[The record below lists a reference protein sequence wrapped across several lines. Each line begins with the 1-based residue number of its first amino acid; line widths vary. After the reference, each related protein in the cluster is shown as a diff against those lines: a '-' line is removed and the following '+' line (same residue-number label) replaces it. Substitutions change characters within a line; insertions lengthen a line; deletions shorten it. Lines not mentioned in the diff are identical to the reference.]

1 MSLRSRSA
9 TTKQTSIPKPPT
21 PTDTNPPESPKSQ
34 QATPPPPSLTQR
46 ALTGTANLANL
57 LPTGTL
63 LALQVLTPIFTSNG
77 ACDSATGPLTTAL
90 LGLLALSCFLA
101 SFTDSFRS
109 PIDGQVYYGFA
120 TLNGMWLFDSRAAA
134 ATGTGTDLRKYRVGV
149 IDLVHG
155 VASVLVFVAVAM
167 RDKNVLSC
175 FYPAPSKEAQ
185 EVLNVLPLAVGMVS
199 SFLFMVFPT
208 RRHGI
213 GYPVTSTT

>member
-1 MSLRSRSA
+1 MSLRSRPT

-21 PTDTNPPESPKSQ
+21 PTATNPPESPKSQ
-34 QATPPPPSLTQR
+34 HATPPPPPSLTQR

-63 LALQVLTPIFTSNG
+63 LALQVLTPIFSSNG
-77 ACDSATGPLTTAL
+77 ACDSATGPLTTVL

-109 PIDGQVYYGFA
+109 PVDGQVYYGFA
-120 TLNGMWLFDSRAAA
+120 TPNGLWLFDSRAD
-134 ATGTGTDLRKYRVGV
+134 TGTGTDLRKYRVGL
-149 IDLVHG
+149 IDFVHG
-155 VASVLVFVAVAM
+155 AASVLVFVAVAM

-175 FYPAPSKEAQ
+175 FYPAPSKEIQ

>member
-1 MSLRSRSA
+1 M
-9 TTKQTSIPKPPT
+9 
-21 PTDTNPPESPKSQ
+21 
-34 QATPPPPSLTQR
+34 
-46 ALTGTANLANL
+46 
-57 LPTGTL
+57 
-63 LALQVLTPIFTSNG
+63 
-77 ACDSATGPLTTAL
+77 
-90 LGLLALSCFLA
+90 
-101 SFTDSFRS
+101 
-109 PIDGQVYYGFA
+109 
-120 TLNGMWLFDSRAAA
+120 
-134 ATGTGTDLRKYRVGV
+134 GV